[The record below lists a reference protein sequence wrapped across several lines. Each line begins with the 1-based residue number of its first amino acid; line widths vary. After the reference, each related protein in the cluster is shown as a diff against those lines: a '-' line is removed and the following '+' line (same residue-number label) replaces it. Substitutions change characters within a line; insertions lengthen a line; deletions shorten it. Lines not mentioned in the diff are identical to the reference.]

1 MTNGNLP
8 QTGAKLPPP
17 TALDVSSMQ
26 PSEIARHREAISASV
41 EVVLHGYWRDDMPD
55 AMRAAILSDWCDEM
69 EPWPVE
75 SVRAALRKHRRENPS
90 VKPNPGH
97 ILQILKR
104 AWGERN
110 ADQVRAALAAR
121 TPPQE
126 PESRVRVDPTRAA
139 EILAQA
145 GFAPKR
151 IEDAE

>member
-1 MTNGNLP
+1 MSNTP
-8 QTGAKLPPP
+8 AVTAKLPPP

-26 PSEIARHREAISASV
+26 PSEIARHRAAISASV

-55 AMRAAILSDWCDEM
+55 AMRAAILADWCDEM

-75 SVRAALRKHRRENPS
+75 SVRAALRKHRRENPK

-97 ILQILKR
+97 ILQILNR

-110 ADQVRAALAAR
+110 AEQVRAALAA
-121 TPPQE
+121 PQ
-126 PESRVRVDPTRAA
+126 PEKRVPVDPARAA
-139 EILAQA
+139 EILAKA

-151 IEDAE
+151 IKAAK